1 MFVFNLKLK
10 KSTIAKAFLV
20 VLAIICVIISLI
32 ALVKLLKSIEKD
44 TTIVDSN
51 CLPSND
57 VAILNETNYTDILKM
72 VHEDLNTYI
81 GQQISFT
88 GYVYR
93 VPNIKDNEFILA
105 RDMYIDSNHLQ
116 SVVVGFL
123 CSVENAQNY
132 SNGEWVKITGTIEKG
147 DYFGEIP
154 ILKITKI
161 EKTTAPENKFVEQPD
176 DAYVP
181 TSVIY

>member
-10 KSTIAKAFLV
+10 KSTIAKTLFSI
-20 VLAIICVIISLI
+20 LAIICVIISII
-32 ALVKLLKSIEKD
+32 ALIKMLKTIEKD
-44 TTIVDSN
+44 TTIVDSD
-51 CLPSND
+51 CLPT
-57 VAILNETNYTDILKM
+57 NEIALLTESNYTDVLKM
-72 VHEDLNTYI
+72 VHEDLNTYL

-123 CSVENAQNY
+123 CSVENAKDFN
-132 SNGEWVKITGTIEKG
+132 NGDWVKITGTIEKG
-147 DYFGEIP
+147 EYFGEIP
-154 ILKITKI
+154 ILKISNI

-176 DAYVP
+176 DSYVP
-181 TSVIY
+181 TAVIY